1 LVPLRPF
8 EIRVLSIETFE
19 SEPPEQEMGN
29 ERERETLSDRDE
41 KSEI

>member
-1 LVPLRPF
+1 VPLRPF

-19 SEPPEQEMGN
+19 SELQ
-29 ERERETLSDRDE
+29 EREMANAREMETLNDRDE